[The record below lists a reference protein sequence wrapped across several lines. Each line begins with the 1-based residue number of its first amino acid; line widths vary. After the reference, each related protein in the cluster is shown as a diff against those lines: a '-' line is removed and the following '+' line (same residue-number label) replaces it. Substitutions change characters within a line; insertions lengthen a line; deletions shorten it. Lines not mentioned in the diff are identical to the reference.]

1 MKMNGIEDFM
11 TPQCMDIAQPNHGF
25 FGYLLRCKCLSQEDV
40 SGDFIFID
48 DGTDCFVRFP
58 SVKSHR
64 EKIRTEWNARTT
76 RYHDFFQGLLFYVN
90 EDRIED
96 FADFMTDSPDEEI
109 RQFLQRFMTE
119 VRAAVQTNIPGI
131 EPLYAVS
138 HIGQLANDGG
148 MQWPHIHI
156 LWGIKK

>member
-64 EKIRTEWNARTT
+64 EIIRTEWNARTG
-76 RYHDFFQGLLFYVN
+76 RYHDFSKGCSSTSMKTGLKTLP
-90 EDRIED
+90 I
-96 FADFMTDSPDEEI
+96 S
-109 RQFLQRFMTE
+109 
-119 VRAAVQTNIPGI
+119 
-131 EPLYAVS
+131 
-138 HIGQLANDGG
+138 
-148 MQWPHIHI
+148 
-156 LWGIKK
+156 

>member
-64 EKIRTEWNARTT
+64 EIIRTEWNARTG
-76 RYHDFFQGLLFYVN
+76 RYHDFFQGMLFYVN

-96 FADFMTDSPDEEI
+96 FADFMTDSPG
-109 RQFLQRFMTE
+109 RGNKT
-119 VRAAVQTNIPGI
+119 IPATLHDRGTCRS
-131 EPLYAVS
+131 PNQHPGNRTALCSVTYRSAC
-138 HIGQLANDGG
+138 Q
-148 MQWPHIHI
+148 
-156 LWGIKK
+156 

>member
-1 MKMNGIEDFM
+1 MAGK
-11 TPQCMDIAQPNHGF
+11 
-25 FGYLLRCKCLSQEDV
+25 
-40 SGDFIFID
+40 
-48 DGTDCFVRFP
+48 
-58 SVKSHR
+58 
-64 EKIRTEWNARTT
+64 KIRTEWNARTAS
-76 RYHDFFQGLLFYVN
+76 YHDFFQGMLFYVN

>member
-64 EKIRTEWNARTT
+64 EIIRTDGTPAPAVTMIFPR
-76 RYHDFFQGLLFYVN
+76 DALL
-90 EDRIED
+90 
-96 FADFMTDSPDEEI
+96 
-109 RQFLQRFMTE
+109 RQ
-119 VRAAVQTNIPGI
+119 
-131 EPLYAVS
+131 
-138 HIGQLANDGG
+138 
-148 MQWPHIHI
+148 
-156 LWGIKK
+156 

>member
-25 FGYLLRCKCLSQEDV
+25 FGYLLRCKCLIQEDI

-48 DGTDCFVRFP
+48 NGIDCFVRFP

-64 EKIRTEWNARTT
+64 EKIRTEWNARTAS
-76 RYHDFFQGLLFYVN
+76 YHDFFQGMLFYVN

-96 FADFMTDSPDEEI
+96 YADFMTDSPDEEI

>member
-1 MKMNGIEDFM
+1 M
-11 TPQCMDIAQPNHGF
+11 
-25 FGYLLRCKCLSQEDV
+25 
-40 SGDFIFID
+40 
-48 DGTDCFVRFP
+48 
-58 SVKSHR
+58 
-64 EKIRTEWNARTT
+64 
-76 RYHDFFQGLLFYVN
+76 LFYVN

-119 VRAAVQTNIPGI
+119 VRAAVQTDIPGI

-156 LWGIKK
+156 LGVSKITD